1 MCFFL
6 GGKKEFL
13 FETQRDSFLNAQVIN
28 AGMKEGDGSAIKRG
42 MKLMKRWLCFRITAK
57 LGNSK
62 GQHCSWQ
69 EKKKC
74 TDIEGSIVQK
84 SPQRKRKKRSRTD
97 RNVFYSYN
105 HQAQAA
111 KIMDHRL
118 MK

>member
-1 MCFFL
+1 M
-6 GGKKEFL
+6 GKKEFV

-28 AGMKEGDGSAIKRG
+28 ADTKEGDGSTIKRG

-74 TDIEGSIVQK
+74 TYIEGSIVQK

-97 RNVFYSYN
+97 RNVFYSYMN
-105 HQAQAA
+105 HKNASYVQGA
-111 KIMDHRL
+111 KC
-118 MK
+118 